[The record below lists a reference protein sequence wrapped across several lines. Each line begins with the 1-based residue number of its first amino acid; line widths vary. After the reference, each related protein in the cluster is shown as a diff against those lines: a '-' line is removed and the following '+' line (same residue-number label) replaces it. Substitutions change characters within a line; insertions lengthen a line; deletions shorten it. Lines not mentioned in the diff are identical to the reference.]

1 MKRTV
6 KVRSG
11 SGPSDVH
18 VSAWHVPTRLIDDGQ
33 SIPNNVL
40 SLLLKYD
47 FCVSL
52 FCGTERPICS
62 LSRSLAAVLF
72 YAPNQLVSYLENEA
86 R

>member
-47 FCVSL
+47 FCLSLLRNRTAYLQPLALTRSRPVLRAESVS
-52 FCGTERPICS
+52 
-62 LSRSLAAVLF
+62 
-72 YAPNQLVSYLENEA
+72 
-86 R
+86 